1 MPPNIGIGE
10 PVKSIRKIYLTIS
23 CCESCPH
30 FFKDG
35 WLFERQRLCTKMDEY
50 IEKDIDLETEVS
62 ENCPLEKA

>member
-1 MPPNIGIGE
+1 M
-10 PVKSIRKIYLTIS
+10 KSIRKIYLTVS

-35 WLFERQRLCTKMDEY
+35 WLFEGTRFCTYSGEN

>member
-1 MPPNIGIGE
+1 M
-10 PVKSIRKIYLTIS
+10 KSIRKTYLTVS

-35 WLFERQRLCTKMDEY
+35 WLLEGQRFCTHSQEN

-62 ENCPLEKA
+62 DNCPLEEA